1 MMKHSDNYIGLKQL
15 DYSNFLELIKS
26 NKFSKEELENNK
38 EDDESIIEIK
48 NEDYIK
54 IVNDILQS
62 IRNFLRNNKKNLDFF
77 FRKFLIQ
84 NKNIELGKIID
95 ILKSDFKIELNQI
108 EIFCLFSKYKIDSD
122 ENSNEEIINYQNL
135 KNDIE
140 NNLNNIIYKI
150 TNPINEIIGKNNNN
164 FIDIFKQEIQ
174 KKKHSIERI
183 FFFFFSKMKLKKIND
198 NEYERLLDLET
209 FKLML
214 KNYDIPFNNKSLN
227 YFLLNKENIFE
238 NGSINIDNF
247 IKLYQIDLKENV
259 KNDDYDFDV

>member
-1 MMKHSDNYIGLKQL
+1 MHFFDENKTGIISFVILKKIINHLEINIKNDLLEYLIYMMKHSDNYIGLKQL

-174 KKKHSIERI
+174 KKNILLKE
-183 FFFFFSKMKLKKIND
+183 FFFLFILK
-198 NEYERLLDLET
+198 
-209 FKLML
+209 
-214 KNYDIPFNNKSLN
+214 
-227 YFLLNKENIFE
+227 
-238 NGSINIDNF
+238 
-247 IKLYQIDLKENV
+247 
-259 KNDDYDFDV
+259 